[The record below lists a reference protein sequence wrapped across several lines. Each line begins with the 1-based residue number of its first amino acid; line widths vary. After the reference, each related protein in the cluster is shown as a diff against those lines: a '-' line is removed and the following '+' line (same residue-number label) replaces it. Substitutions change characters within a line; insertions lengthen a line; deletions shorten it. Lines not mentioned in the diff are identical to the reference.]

1 MSELRPEDTLR
12 HDIDL
17 LVDGELAEERRRRLL
32 RTLDD
37 VVGGWRQLALS
48 YVESQTMREAFAGAR
63 QSESKQSAETVQPA
77 VVSHPVANHSGAS
90 PLTFFAAVAASFLV
104 ALAIGLSIRSDRQPV
119 ANNPPADPQPVAKTP
134 DSTPAPSKE
143 QPRTVFAKHDA
154 AANHMGE
161 ATLIVRDADGVQRRV
176 QFPVIFSQEEEAAAQ
191 LLSEPIVPQ
200 HIVEAMRRLGHR
212 VEQHRN
218 IVPVA
223 LEDGRQMF
231 VPVDEVNVQYVGLPG
246 YQ

>member
-1 MSELRPEDTLR
+1 MSDPRPEDTLR

-32 RTLDD
+32 RSLDN
-37 VVGGWRQLALS
+37 VSGGWRQLALS
-48 YVESQTMREAFAGAR
+48 YVESQTMREAFAAAVLPETK
-63 QSESKQSAETVQPA
+63 QPAEAVQSAVA
-77 VVSHPVANHSGAS
+77 SHPVANHGGAS
-90 PLTFFAAVAASFLV
+90 PMTFWASVAASFLV

-134 DSTPAPSKE
+134 DSTLAPSKAL
-143 QPRTVFAKHDA
+143 PKTVLAKHDA

-161 ATLIVRDADGVQRRV
+161 ATLIVRDADGVQHRV
-176 QFPVIFSQEEEAAAQ
+176 QLPVFFSQEEEAAAQ

-200 HIVEAMRRLGHR
+200 HIVETMERLGHR

-223 LEDGRQMF
+223 LEDGRQML
-231 VPVDEVNVQYVGLPG
+231 VPVDEVNVHYVGGPG